1 MKEFTSYFYN
11 MKEEYDFI
19 PLIMDYISKEHKDIS
34 NDLFNIINKIELT
47 NEDISILKNYLN
59 KNGFIEE
66 NITKYIDKDC
76 KIPFWIL
83 LYGAK
88 K

>member
-34 NDLFNIINKIELT
+34 NDLFNIINKI
-47 NEDISILKNYLN
+47 
-59 KNGFIEE
+59 
-66 NITKYIDKDC
+66 
-76 KIPFWIL
+76 
-83 LYGAK
+83 
-88 K
+88 